1 VARRRPVHR
10 DVPARGRIPHL
21 HFVGLT
27 WTLSGMLNEIARQ
40 ARQAAAAIA
49 GQPAPEPVPA

>member
-1 VARRRPVHR
+1 
-10 DVPARGRIPHL
+10 
-21 HFVGLT
+21 
-27 WTLSGMLNEIARQ
+27 MLNEIARQ